1 MPVSYQDQFFTVD
14 PGGAPPFGTPL
25 TFQLVTF
32 TDQDDDG
39 LIGTNTGDTFN
50 GTAITN
56 VWVGDRLTI
65 RLPDNSVVTYTGVTF
80 YLASGNPVFTPTD
93 GQVLQNGTFVSS
105 TFVNTS
111 TQTPVGNFGPTCF
124 TPGTMI
130 RAPGGLRA
138 IETLEIGEMVETLD
152 HGAQPIRQILA
163 DRFRA
168 SGDVAPIRFG
178 TGAIGNTAPLLVS
191 PQHRIL
197 VSGWRAEL
205 YFGQDEV
212 LVAAKHLVN
221 GDTVRQVQGG
231 MVTYVHLVF
240 DRHEII
246 FGQGIPSESCLPAH
260 ALDAA
265 GTAAQAELLALF
277 PDPHAGSADGG
288 RAVRRVLR
296 RAEAQMLAA

>member
-1 MPVSYQDQFFTVD
+1 MPASYQDQFFTVD
-14 PGGAPPFGTPL
+14 PGAAPPVGTPL

-32 TDQDDDG
+32 TDQNDDG
-39 LIGTNTGDTFN
+39 LIRNNSGDTFN
-50 GTAITN
+50 GTAITD
-56 VWVGDRLTI
+56 VWVGDTLTI
-65 RLPDNSVVTYTGVTF
+65 RLPDNSTVTYTGVTF
-80 YLASGNPVFTPTD
+80 YLASGAPVFTPTD

-105 TFVNTS
+105 TFVTNS
-111 TQTPVGNFGPTCF
+111 TQTPVGSFGPTCF

-130 RAPGGLRA
+130 RTPGGLRA
-138 IETLEIGEMVETLD
+138 IETLEIGDQVETLD

-168 SGDVAPIRFG
+168 AGDVAPIRFAL
-178 TGAIGNTAPLLVS
+178 GAIGNTAPLLVS

-205 YFGQDEV
+205 FFGQDEV

-240 DRHEII
+240 DRHQII
-246 FGQGIPSESCLPAH
+246 FGQGIPSESCLPAY
-260 ALDAA
+260 AMNAA

-277 PDPHAGSADGG
+277 PDQIAGPADDG

-296 RAEAQMLAA
+296 RAEAQMIAA